1 MAQYKQSVQL
11 LVDKCIG
18 CTNCIKRCP
27 TEAIRVQNGKAQI
40 ISDRCL
46 DCGECIR
53 VCQSNAKIAV
63 SDPLSIIEG
72 FDYKIAIP
80 APSLYG
86 VADSHVSTGRILTG
100 LKHIGFDDVF
110 EVATAAEIITK
121 RTNEFLEEHEG
132 KGPFI
137 SSSCPAVVRLVQVR
151 FPSLIDQ
158 VIPFISPMELA
169 ARIAKERAGKD
180 KGKIGVFFISPCAAK
195 SSEIRNP
202 HRFEESQVD
211 GVIGIK
217 DLQVKLQRLIRS
229 DMETEDL
236 ATASGV
242 GIGWGRIDGE
252 ARALAADGVISVDG
266 ISNTIS
272 LLEEL
277 ENGKIDQ
284 FRFIELMAC
293 PGGCV
298 GGPMTLVN
306 PYVAKSII
314 MDRWDQSGEA
324 VCETCCPEKDIKWT
338 EELLPCNFMKLD
350 DDYEKAL
357 QMLQKLELIEKNL
370 PGIDCGSCG
379 APSCH
384 AFAEDIVKDRAEIT
398 SCIFVLR
405 KKIRQLTDEMI
416 KLEDALPYRLEQD
429 E

>member
-1 MAQYKQSVQL
+1 MYEQSVQL
-11 LVDKCIG
+11 IVDKCIG

-27 TEAIRVQNGKAQI
+27 TEAIRVQNGKALI

-53 VCQSNAKIAV
+53 VCQSHAKVAI
-63 SDPLSIIEG
+63 SDPFSITDG
-72 FDYKIAIP
+72 YDYKIAIP

-86 VADSHVSTGRILTG
+86 IADSHIGTDRILTG
-100 LKHIGFDDVF
+100 LKHLGFDDVF

-121 RTNEFLEEHEG
+121 RTNEFLQENAG
-132 KGPFI
+132 NGPFI

-158 VIPFISPMELA
+158 IIPFISPMELA
-169 ARIAKERAGKD
+169 ARMAKERAGKD
-180 KGKIGVFFISPCAAK
+180 KGRVGVFFISPCAAK
-195 SSEIRNP
+195 FSEIRNP

-217 DLQVKLQRLIRS
+217 DIQVKLQRLIKS
-229 DMETEDL
+229 DMKTEKL

-252 ARALAADGVISVDG
+252 ARALASDGVISVDG

-277 ENGKIDQ
+277 ENGKINQ

-314 MDRWDQSGEA
+314 MDRWDQDGGEL
-324 VCETCCPEKDIKWT
+324 CETCGSLNDIRWT
-338 EELLPCNFMKLD
+338 KELPAANFMKLD
-350 DDYEKAL
+350 DNYEKAM
-357 QMLQKLELIEKNL
+357 QMLQRLELIEKSL

-379 APSCH
+379 APTCH
-384 AFAEDIVKDRAEIT
+384 SFAEDIVRDRAVIT

-405 KKIRQLTDEMI
+405 KKIRQLTEEMI
-416 KLEDALPYRLEQD
+416 KLEDVLPYRLDKD

>member
-1 MAQYKQSVQL
+1 MYEQSVQL
-11 LVDKCIG
+11 LKDKCIG

-27 TEAIRVQNGKAQI
+27 TEAIRVQNGKAMI

-63 SDPLSIIEG
+63 SDPLSITAD

-86 VADSHVSTGRILTG
+86 IADSDISTDRILTG
-100 LKHIGFDDVF
+100 LKHLGFDDVF
-110 EVATAAEIITK
+110 EVASAAEIITK
-121 RTNEFLEEHEG
+121 RTNEFLEQNKN

-158 VIPFISPMELA
+158 IIPFISPMELA
-169 ARIAKERAGKD
+169 ARIAKEKAGNN
-180 KGKIGVFFISPCAAK
+180 KGKVGVFFISPCAAK
-195 SSEIRNP
+195 FSEIRNP
-202 HRFEESQVD
+202 HRFDESQVD

-217 DLQVKLQRLIRS
+217 DLQVKLQRLIKS
-229 DMETEDL
+229 DIKTEKL

-252 ARALAADGVISVDG
+252 ARALASDGVISVDG

-314 MDRWDQSGEA
+314 MERWDQDGDE
-324 VCETCCPEKDIKWT
+324 VCETCCPEQDIKWT
-338 EELLPCNFMKLD
+338 KELPSCNFMKLD
-350 DDYEKAL
+350 DNYEKAIL
-357 QMLQKLELIEKNL
+357 MLQRLELIEKNL

-384 AFAEDIVKDRAEIT
+384 AFAEDIVRGRAEIT

-416 KLEDALPYRLEQD
+416 KLEDALPYRLDKD

>member
-1 MAQYKQSVQL
+1 MYKQSVQL
-11 LVDKCIG
+11 IVDKCIG

-53 VCQSNAKIAV
+53 VCQSNAKIAI
-63 SDPLSIIEG
+63 SDPLSVIDDY
-72 FDYKIAIP
+72 DYKIAIP

-86 VADSHVSTGRILTG
+86 IADSHISTDRILTG
-100 LKHIGFDDVF
+100 LKYLGFDDVF
-110 EVATAAEIITK
+110 EVASAAEIITK
-121 RTNEFLEEHEG
+121 RTNEFLSRNEG
-132 KGPFI
+132 RGPFI

-151 FPSLIDQ
+151 FPSLIDHI
-158 VIPFISPMELA
+158 IPFISPMELA
-169 ARIAKERAGKD
+169 AQIARNRAGSD
-180 KGKIGVFFISPCAAK
+180 KGKVGVFFISPCAAK
-195 SSEIRNP
+195 YSEIRDP
-202 HRFEESQVD
+202 HRKEKSAVD
-211 GVIGIK
+211 AVIGIK
-217 DLQVKLQRLIRS
+217 DIQVSLQRLIAS
-229 DMETEDL
+229 DMETEKL
-236 ATASGV
+236 AMASGA

-252 ARALAADGVISVDG
+252 ARALATEGVISVDG
-266 ISNTIS
+266 ISNVIA

-314 MDRWDQSGEA
+314 LERWDRKEGV
-324 VCETCCPEKDIKWT
+324 VCEECGPMKDIRWT
-338 EELLPCNFMKLD
+338 EELTSCNFMKLD
-350 DDYEKAL
+350 DDYEKAMM
-357 QMLQKLELIEKNL
+357 MLQRLELIEKNL

-379 APSCH
+379 APTCH
-384 AFAEDIVKDRAEIT
+384 AFAEDIVRGRNEIT

-416 KLEDALPYRLEQD
+416 KLEDALPYRLDKNE
-429 E
+429 

>member
-1 MAQYKQSVQL
+1 MYQQSVQL
-11 LVDKCIG
+11 IVDKCIG

-40 ISDRCL
+40 LSERCL

-53 VCQSNAKIAV
+53 VCQSKAKIAT
-63 SDPLSIIEG
+63 SDPVDIIEDY
-72 FDYKIAIP
+72 DYKIAIP

-86 VADSHVSTGRILTG
+86 IADSHISTDRILTG
-100 LKHIGFDDVF
+100 LKHLGFDDVF

-121 RTNEFLEEHEG
+121 RTNEFLENNEG
-132 KGPFI
+132 NGPFI

-151 FPSLIDQ
+151 FPSLIGQ
-158 VIPFISPMELA
+158 IIPFISPMELA
-169 ARIAKERAGKD
+169 ARIAKKRAGSD
-180 KGKIGVFFISPCAAK
+180 RGKVGVFFISPCAAK
-195 SSEIRNP
+195 FSEIRNSR
-202 HRFEESQVD
+202 HLEKSQVD

-217 DLQVKLQRLIRS
+217 DIQIKLQHLIKS
-229 DMETEDL
+229 DMETEKL
-236 ATASGV
+236 ASASGI

-252 ARALAADGVISVDG
+252 ARALASDGVISVDG

-277 ENGKIDQ
+277 ENGKINQ

-314 MDRWDQSGEA
+314 KDRWNTKGSA
-324 VCETCCPEKDIKWT
+324 VCEEGGSLEEISWT
-338 EELLPCNFMKLD
+338 EELLASSFLKLD
-350 DDYEKAL
+350 DDYETAI
-357 QMLQKLELIEKNL
+357 QMLQRLDVIEKSL

-379 APSCH
+379 APTCH
-384 AFAEDIVKDRAEIT
+384 AFAEDIVRGRAVIT

-405 KKIRQLTDEMI
+405 KKIRQLTEEMI
-416 KLEDALPYRLEQD
+416 KLEDVLPYRLDRD

>member
-1 MAQYKQSVQL
+1 MYKQSVQL
-11 LVDKCIG
+11 IVDKCIG

-53 VCQSNAKIAV
+53 VCQSNAKIAI
-63 SDPLSIIEG
+63 SDPLSVMDEY
-72 FDYKIAIP
+72 DYKIAIP

-86 VADSHVSTGRILTG
+86 IADSHISTDRILTG
-100 LKHIGFDDVF
+100 LKNLGFDDVF
-110 EVATAAEIITK
+110 EVAAAAEIITR
-121 RTNEFLEEHEG
+121 RTNEFLNKNEG
-132 KGPFI
+132 RGPFI

-158 VIPFISPMELA
+158 IIPFISPMELA
-169 ARIAKERAGKD
+169 AQIARNRAGDD
-180 KGKIGVFFISPCAAK
+180 KGKVGVFFISPCAAK
-195 SSEIRNP
+195 YSEIRDP
-202 HRFEESQVD
+202 HRKEKSAVD
-211 GVIGIK
+211 AVIGIK
-217 DLQVKLQRLIRS
+217 DIQVSLQRLIAS
-229 DMETEDL
+229 DMETEML

-252 ARALAADGVISVDG
+252 ARALATEGVISVDG
-266 ISNTIS
+266 ISNVIS

-314 MDRWDQSGEA
+314 LERWDKKEGI
-324 VCETCCPEKDIKWT
+324 VCEECGPMKDIRWT
-338 EELLPCNFMKLD
+338 EELASCNFMKLD
-350 DDYEKAL
+350 DDYEKAMM
-357 QMLQKLELIEKNL
+357 MLQKLELIEKNL

-379 APSCH
+379 APTCH
-384 AFAEDIVKDRAEIT
+384 AFAEDIVRGRNEIT

-416 KLEDALPYRLEQD
+416 KLEDALPYRLDKNE
-429 E
+429 

>member
-1 MAQYKQSVQL
+1 MYKQSVQL
-11 LVDKCIG
+11 IKEKCIG

-27 TEAIRVQNGKAQI
+27 TEAIRVQNGKALI

-53 VCQSNAKIAV
+53 VCQSNAKVAV
-63 SDPLSIIEG
+63 SDPLSVTEG
-72 FDYKIAIP
+72 YDYKIAIP

-86 VADSHVSTGRILTG
+86 IADSDVSTDRILTG

-110 EVATAAEIITK
+110 EVASAAEIITR
-121 RTNEFLEEHEG
+121 RTNEFLDMNKKG
-132 KGPFI
+132 GPFI

-158 VIPFISPMELA
+158 IIPFISPMELA
-169 ARIAKERAGKD
+169 ARIAKERAGND
-180 KGKIGVFFISPCAAK
+180 KGRVGVFFISPCAAK
-195 SSEIRNP
+195 FSEIRNP

-217 DLQVKLQRLIRS
+217 DIQVKLQRLIRS
-229 DMETEDL
+229 DMETEKL

-242 GIGWGRIDGE
+242 GVGWGRIDGE
-252 ARALAADGVISVDG
+252 ARALASGGVISVDG

-277 ENGKIDQ
+277 ENGKINQ

-314 MDRWDQSGEA
+314 MDRWDRIGGKI
-324 VCETCCPEKDIKWT
+324 CDDCGNLKDISWT
-338 EELLPCNFMKLD
+338 EELPSCNFMKLD
-350 DDYEKAL
+350 DDYEKAM
-357 QMLQKLELIEKNL
+357 QMLQRLELIEKSL

-379 APSCH
+379 APTCH
-384 AFAEDIVKDRAEIT
+384 AFAEDIVRGRAVIT

-416 KLEDALPYRLEQD
+416 KLEDVLPYRLDKD

>member
-1 MAQYKQSVQL
+1 MYKQSVQL
-11 LVDKCIG
+11 VIEKCIG

-27 TEAIRVQNGKAQI
+27 TEAIRVRNGKAEI

-53 VCQSNAKIAV
+53 VCQSNAKIAI
-63 SDPLSIIEG
+63 SDPMSITDDY
-72 FDYKIAIP
+72 DYKIAIP

-86 VADSHVSTGRILTG
+86 IADSLIGTDRILTG

-121 RTNEFLEEHEG
+121 RTNEFLVDNEG
-132 KGPFI
+132 QGPFI
-137 SSSCPAVVRLVQVR
+137 SSSCPAIVRLVQVR

-158 VIPFISPMELA
+158 IIPFISPMELA
-169 ARIAKERAGKD
+169 ARIAKKNAGNNR
-180 KGKIGVFFISPCAAK
+180 GKVGVFFISPCAAK
-195 SSEIRNP
+195 FSEIRNS

-217 DLQVKLQRLIRS
+217 DIQVSLQRLIKS
-229 DMETEDL
+229 DMETENL
-236 ATASGV
+236 AKASGV

-252 ARALAADGVISVDG
+252 ARALASEGVISVDG
-266 ISNTIS
+266 ISNIIF

-277 ENGKIDQ
+277 ENGKINT

-314 MDRWDQSGEA
+314 MDRWDQAGEK
-324 VCETCCPEKDIKWT
+324 VCESCCPEQDIKWT
-338 EELLPCNFMKLD
+338 EELPSCNFMKLD
-350 DDYEKAL
+350 DDYEKAI

-370 PGIDCGSCG
+370 PGIDCGG
-379 APSCH
+379 
-384 AFAEDIVKDRAEIT
+384 RAEIT

-416 KLEDALPYRLEQD
+416 KLEDALPYRLEKD

>member
-1 MAQYKQSVQL
+1 MYKQSVQL
-11 LVDKCIG
+11 IVDKCIG

-27 TEAIRVQNGKAQI
+27 TEAIRVQNGKALI

-53 VCQSNAKIAV
+53 VCQSHAKIAI
-63 SDPLSIIEG
+63 SDPMDVVDD

-86 VADSHVSTGRILTG
+86 IVDSCISTDRILTG
-100 LKHIGFDDVF
+100 LKHLGFDDVF

-121 RTNEFLEEHEG
+121 RTNEFLLENEG

-137 SSSCPAVVRLVQVR
+137 SSSCPAVVRLVQVS

-158 VIPFISPMELA
+158 IIPFISPMELA
-169 ARIAKERAGKD
+169 ARMAKERAGDD
-180 KGKIGVFFISPCAAK
+180 KGKVGVFFISPCAAK
-195 SSEIRNP
+195 FSEIRKP
-202 HRFEESQVD
+202 HRLEKSQVD

-217 DLQVKLQRLIRS
+217 DIQVKLQRLIRS
-229 DMETEDL
+229 DLETEKL

-252 ARALAADGVISVDG
+252 ARALASDGVISVDG

-277 ENGKIDQ
+277 ENGKINQ

-314 MDRWDQSGEA
+314 MERWDAAGDTLNESGGSLQ
-324 VCETCCPEKDIKWT
+324 DISWT
-338 EELLPCNFMKLD
+338 EELQASSFMKLD
-350 DDYEKAL
+350 DNYEKAM
-357 QMLQKLELIEKNL
+357 QMMQRLDLIEKTL

-379 APSCH
+379 APTCH
-384 AFAEDIVKDRAEIT
+384 SFAEDIVRGRAVVT

-405 KKIRQLTDEMI
+405 KKIRQLTEEMI
-416 KLEDALPYRLEQD
+416 KLEDVLPYRLDKD

>member
-1 MAQYKQSVQL
+1 MYQQSVQL
-11 LVDKCIG
+11 IVDKCIG

-27 TEAIRVQNGKAQI
+27 TEAIRVNNGKAQI

-53 VCQSNAKIAV
+53 ICQSNAKIAI
-63 SDPLSIIEG
+63 SDPLSIIEDY
-72 FDYKIAIP
+72 DYKIAIP

-86 VADSHVSTGRILTG
+86 IADSHVSTNRILTA
-100 LKHIGFDDVF
+100 LKHAGFDDVF
-110 EVATAAEIITK
+110 EVASAAEIITK
-121 RTNEFLEEHEG
+121 RTHEFLEGKEG
-132 KGPFI
+132 NGPFI

-158 VIPFISPMELA
+158 IIPFISPMELC
-169 ARIAKERAGKD
+169 ARMAKERVGND
-180 KGKIGVFFISPCAAK
+180 KGRVGVFFISPCAAK
-195 SSEIRNP
+195 YSEIRDP
-202 HRFEESQVD
+202 HRKEKSAVD

-217 DLQVKLQRLIRS
+217 DIQVALQRLIRS
-229 DMETEDL
+229 DMETEKM
-236 ATASGV
+236 ATASGKGV
-242 GIGWGRIDGE
+242 GWGRIDGE
-252 ARALAADGVISVDG
+252 ARALASEGVISVDG
-266 ISNTIS
+266 ISNVIS

-314 MDRWDQSGEA
+314 MERWDEVGEA
-324 VCETCCPEKDIKWT
+324 VCEDCGTLQDIKWT
-338 EELLPCNFMKLD
+338 EELPSCNFMKLD
-350 DDYEKAL
+350 DDYEKAM
-357 QMLQKLELIEKNL
+357 QMLQRLELIEKNL

-379 APSCH
+379 APTCH
-384 AFAEDIVKDRAEIT
+384 SFAEDIVRGRNVIT

-416 KLEDALPYRLEQD
+416 KLEDALPYRLDKD